1 MSSYTLLSECLT
13 RETHLLTGA
22 PIRHHMWYLLIEDT
36 CYYVSWLSLAP
47 EGNQPECMAFECDE
61 RGQVDDWE
69 ELAVSYSPDPEVAL
83 SEILDQLLVG
93 EAA

>member
-1 MSSYTLLSECLT
+1 
-13 RETHLLTGA
+13 
-22 PIRHHMWYLLIEDT
+22 
-36 CYYVSWLSLAP
+36 
-47 EGNQPECMAFECDE
+47 MAFECDE